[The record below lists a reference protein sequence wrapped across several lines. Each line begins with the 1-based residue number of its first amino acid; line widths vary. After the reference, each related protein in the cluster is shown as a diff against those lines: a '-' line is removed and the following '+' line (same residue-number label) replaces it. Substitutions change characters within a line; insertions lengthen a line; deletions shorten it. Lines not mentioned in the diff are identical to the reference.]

1 VLKLFLGPLTPRT
14 SVFLFFLQKKKNFLK
29 NLKKSKIKKNLVYFL
44 AVKKKKKFK
53 KIFTIL

>member
-29 NLKKSKIKKNLVYFL
+29 KFKKNKKKKNFVCFL
-44 AVKKKKKFK
+44 AVKEKKKV
-53 KIFTIL
+53 